1 MGAPNIGIIL
11 WECGA
16 QQESLAAQ
24 TPPWAVGPSRAAAR
38 FLFSRCPCFPEGS
51 LSCWVPR
58 PGCSS
63 WLASVLWGSLWRIPQ
78 AQAGRF
84 TGVPIPKDKRE
95 EEIPV
100 WNTNSWSRDQ
110 KFFLNLSGLGGK
122 RSNVQ
127 NSSSV
132 LTSDPGCWNS
142 GNAGRASWFSEGS
155 GGIDVFPRNASIP
168 SFQCLAR
175 RGDR

>member
-1 MGAPNIGIIL
+1 M
-11 WECGA
+11 
-16 QQESLAAQ
+16 
-24 TPPWAVGPSRAAAR
+24 
-38 FLFSRCPCFPEGS
+38 
-51 LSCWVPR
+51 
-58 PGCSS
+58 
-63 WLASVLWGSLWRIPQ
+63 
-78 AQAGRF
+78 
-84 TGVPIPKDKRE
+84 
-95 EEIPV
+95 

-127 NSSSV
+127 NSRSV

-142 GNAGRASWFSEGS
+142 GSAGRASWFSEGS

-168 SFQCLAR
+168 SFQRLAR